1 MVTNSKWIRFEQ
13 LESKTKTSVYN
24 VIAKEGD
31 TKLGQIKWYAPW
43 RKYSFFPAPNTL
55 FETQCLKDIIL
66 FINQCMEDRKPKL
79 SLSEML
85 MQSLGI

>member
-55 FETQCLKDIIL
+55 FETQCLSDIVSFITDRMNERKTKPSLAEL
-66 FINQCMEDRKPKL
+66 FKV
-79 SLSEML
+79 
-85 MQSLGI
+85 